1 MCYQNSGLATCH
13 LKANMQEARFMEKKV
28 CFFFF
33 FNLICIFGF
42 FKILFEYICF
52 KVLVTGIQQIDSLIH
67 ISIFFSGSFSI

>member
-33 FNLICIFGF
+33 L
-42 FKILFEYICF
+42 ILF
-52 KVLVTGIQQIDSLIH
+52 VSLDFLKFYL
-67 ISIFFSGSFSI
+67 SIVFLQC